1 MLGGYLVF
9 AHVPDQWA
17 LIGIAM
23 VVTCGAAGAWLTV
36 VERRIPVETTE
47 T

>member
-1 MLGGYLVF
+1 MLGGYLIF

-23 VVTCGAAGAWLTV
+23 VGACGAAGAWLTV
-36 VERRIPVETTE
+36 LERRIPVEPTE